1 MKVTA
6 GRIIGL
12 TALLV
17 VGGIAYGVTYAMN
30 FLDSTVKPR
39 YGIEWT
45 SIFIVEHME
54 SSDGQWPR
62 GWEDLRDEF
71 QHRGEGH
78 YAWTFEELQPL
89 VEVRWDIQLPR
100 DAESASRI

>member
-1 MKVTA
+1 M
-6 GRIIGL
+6 
-12 TALLV
+12 
-17 VGGIAYGVTYAMN
+17 
-30 FLDSTVKPR
+30 KPR

-54 SSDGQWPR
+54 NSEGQWPR

-71 QHRGEGH
+71 QHHGEGH